1 MNIREMPW
9 FERPGAR
16 LKRSDP
22 EALSDAEM
30 FSGDE
35 MFEEKM
41 KQSTGELRKQMEEGM
56 KPAKEIT
63 KNLETLGYGC

>member
-16 LKRSDP
+16 LIRSSP
-22 EALSDAEM
+22 EVLSDAGM

-35 MFEEKM
+35 VFEEKM
-41 KQSTGELRKQMEEGM
+41 KRSTRELRKQMEEGM
-56 KPAKEIT
+56 KQAKGIT